1 MNAHIHNIV
10 VGINEFNGFLGF
22 AFDLNF
28 LQTAKLSNSV
38 IDVRYIIAN
47 RQSVVSS
54 LSVMVCF
61 FE

>member
-10 VGINEFNGFLGF
+10 IGIDQFYGFLRF

-28 LQTAKLSNSV
+28 LQATKFSNSV

-47 RQSVVSS
+47 R
-54 LSVMVCF
+54 
-61 FE
+61 